1 MLREILKAGPNKV
14 GKEYYKKTKKIYRNG
29 GTDLNKIFELVEF
42 LAHKKSDKINGKLIS
57 AIWDNWKLFKKKNFK
72 KTKKF

>member
-14 GKEYYKKTKKIYRNG
+14 GKEYYIKTKKIYKNG

-42 LAHKKSDKINGKLIS
+42 
-57 AIWDNWKLFKKKNFK
+57 
-72 KTKKF
+72 